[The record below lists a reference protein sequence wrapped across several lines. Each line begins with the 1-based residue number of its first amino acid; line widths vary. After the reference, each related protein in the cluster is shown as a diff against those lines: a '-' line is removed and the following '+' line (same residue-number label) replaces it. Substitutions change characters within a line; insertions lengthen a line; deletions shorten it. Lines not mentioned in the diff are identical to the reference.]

1 MSGEIEVDLEALR
14 SVKRRF
20 WLYGVL
26 HNNSLYLK
34 IYRVLDSAEKRYRKG
49 MGKALA
55 AFVLGVLAVLAA
67 IGFAAYYGFLPR
79 GVQIVSLST
88 GGSTSTTTT
97 VASGGGSIGSS
108 ATSTTI
114 FSSNSSGI
122 VGSALGYVFSK
133 IGSYI
138 VGSKGAVAG
147 FFTWL
152 LGSSLVDAIANLIVL
167 VVIAGIV
174 YWIMRFFKWII
185 TMVVFIDVV
194 LIILKYVLLVI

>member
-20 WLYGVL
+20 WLYGVI

-34 IYRVLDSAEKRYRKG
+34 IYRVLDAAEKRYRKG
-49 MGKALA
+49 MGKTIA
-55 AFVLGVLAVLAA
+55 AFVLGMLAVLAA

-97 VASGGGSIGSS
+97 VASSGGSIGSS

-114 FSSNSSGI
+114 YSSNSSGI
-122 VGSALGYVFSK
+122 VGSALGYLFSK

-138 VGSKGAVAG
+138 VGSKGVVAG

-152 LGSSLVDAIANLIVL
+152 LGNSLADAIANLIVL
-167 VVIAGIV
+167 VVIAGII
-174 YWIMRFFKWII
+174 YWLMRFFKWII
-185 TMVVFIDVV
+185 VTIVFIDAV
-194 LIILKYVLLVI
+194 LIVLKYVLLVI